1 MEEGAHLG
9 HLNYRPAP
17 QLWTGDKCPPPPC
30 FRVLFGKVQK
40 SCISRDQTT
49 GAFKSHHL
57 QAGVSHLC
65 PPPPF
70 LSAVH
75 EKSVVFFKGTHGL
88 FGGARAPQ
96 APPWVRHWILP
107 GFLLHLNVS
116 LRKTLRVDSAISVN
130 SF

>member
-1 MEEGAHLG
+1 MEKGAHLG

-17 QLWTGDKCPPPPC
+17 QLWTGDKCPPPC

-65 PPPPF
+65 PPPLPPF

-75 EKSVVFFKGTHGL
+75 EKSFFFFFFRALMASSVGGG
-88 FGGARAPQ
+88 GGARAPQ
-96 APPWVRHWILP
+96 APPWVRHCLCMKQDFY
-107 GFLLHLNVS
+107 FLKSIIQESCL
-116 LRKTLRVDSAISVN
+116 
-130 SF
+130 